1 MRLTSF
7 ARRPADVTLLWYLP
21 GMILLCGFMLSRPAS
36 AQSIP
41 TTSLSGTIADAS
53 GAAVPDASLELINAA
68 TNVLKHATSDS
79 QGRFLFSLIPPG
91 SYRLSVTASGF
102 APFTQEGITLDVDVP
117 ASLRVKLAIAGSSQ
131 QVTVT
136 ANAPMVDSESGT
148 LRQVVSERYIQ
159 ELPLQGRNAA
169 ALVFMAP
176 GTVVGK
182 GTDTATY
189 ATTSDTQAV
198 SVNGTFGNQVS
209 YKLDGASHQ
218 DNITN
223 LNAAFPNPDALAEF
237 SVQTNN
243 FDAQYGGS
251 GGAIVNIVTRS
262 GSNGVHGTL
271 FEYLRNGALNA
282 RNFFAPQVDALKR
295 NQFGGSVGGPIKHDK
310 LFFFGSY
317 QGTLVRNITY
327 GNTAFVPTAAQRT
340 GDFTGSKTITDPAT
354 GKPFADNMIP
364 PGQISPIAAA
374 ILQKVPTSSDPT
386 GKLLYPVPNTSQN
399 HQELVKLDYNASR
412 HQLTGSYFHV
422 LYSDPGWDGGQTLL
436 NYKIGQHQNTHNF
449 KGGDTWT
456 LSPRLLNSLTL
467 SGLIL
472 DSTQIRTAPFSIFD
486 FGAIKATKPEVRFQ
500 ETGISVTSFSGWGS
514 GGTQPPGSWRRDNF
528 DISDVLSWNRG
539 SHAMHFGAQ
548 YTPYTRFDSKTG
560 FQEEPLLTFTG
571 SATGNGLAD
580 LLLGKVNTFTQT
592 AGKVKFTRGNQLNA
606 FFQDNW
612 RLHPRLTLNLGL
624 RWEPFL
630 PYSDPVAQQVG
641 GYIPGYRSQR
651 FPNAPAGLVFA
662 GDPGFPS
669 SGLKTGLGNFAPRL
683 GFAWTA
689 LAGKHTTII
698 RGGWGRFYI
707 LPFARLYNNFV
718 QNAPFSPSVSLFGV
732 SLADPFGSAGVTN
745 PFPPFAPV
753 NPGANARFSLPITYQ
768 FFNPNWHIGH
778 TNAWNF
784 TIEHQ
789 LAASL
794 VARVA
799 YVGTA
804 GRDLQYF
811 RELDPAVYGPGATTT
826 NTNARRSLAPNF
838 ASLIQMTNDGYSNY
852 HALQA
857 TLEKRFTK
865 HWMFVTHYTFS
876 KSLDNESVEGQFT
889 VNSPNPYST
898 TSNYGLSDFY
908 TPHNFS
914 FWSVWQAPALTNSSS
929 WLRLPL
935 GGWQSSGIWSWRSGT
950 PFNVTSGQDR
960 SFSGVGL
967 DRADLV
973 GDPLIAGDRTRGQI
987 VSQYFNTAAFALNT
1001 PGTFGNVPRNYL
1013 HGPSYFNVDFSLQKS
1028 FQPLERVRVSL
1039 RGDFFNI
1046 FNNVHFNA
1054 PGGSVSNSST
1064 FGKITAA
1071 GDPRILQV
1079 ALRLHF

>member
-1 MRLTSF
+1 MQFTTRRAQAMTP
-7 ARRPADVTLLWYLP
+7 AR
-21 GMILLCGFMLSRPAS
+21 GFILLTAALLFLIVKGFSQS
-36 AQSIP
+36 AP
-41 TTSLSGTIADAS
+41 TTNLSGTVSDAS
-53 GAAVPDASLELINAA
+53 GSAVPNVALDLTNADTHFA
-68 TNVLKHATSDS
+68 KRATSDQ
-79 QGRFLFSLIPPG
+79 QGRFLFSLMPPG
-91 SYRLSVTASGF
+91 RYSLSALANGFTA
-102 APFTQEGITLDVDVP
+102 FTQQGLTLDVDVP
-117 ASLRVKLAIAGSSQ
+117 VNLRVKLAVAGSTQ

-136 ANAPMVDSESGT
+136 ADAPMVDSESGT
-148 LRQVVSERYIQ
+148 LRQVVSEKFIQ
-159 ELPLQGRNAA
+159 ELPLNGRNAA

-198 SVNGTFGNQVS
+198 SVNGTFGNQVA

-262 GSNGVHGTL
+262 GSNALHGTL
-271 FEYLRNGALNA
+271 FEYLRNGAFNA

-295 NQFGGSVGGPIKHDK
+295 NQFGGSVGGPIRHDK

-317 QGTLVRNITY
+317 QDTLLSNITY
-327 GNTAFVPTAAQRT
+327 GNTAFVPTATQRN
-340 GDFTGSKTITDPAT
+340 GDFSGGKTITDPAT
-354 GKPFADNMIP
+354 GKAFPGNLIP
-364 PGQISPIAAA
+364 AAQISPIAAA

-386 GKLLYPVPNTSQN
+386 GKLLFAVPSHSQN
-399 HQELVKLDYNASR
+399 NQELAKVDYNMSR

-422 LYSDPGWDGGQTLL
+422 LFTDPGWDGGHTLL
-436 NYKIGQHQNTHNF
+436 TYKIGQHQNTHSF

-456 LSPRLLNSLTL
+456 VSPSLLNSFVV

-472 DSTQIRTAPFSIFD
+472 DSTQTRTAPFSIFD
-486 FGAIKATKPEVRFQ
+486 FGNINATKPAPQFQ
-500 ETGISVTSFSGWGS
+500 ETGISVTSYSGWGS
-514 GGTQPPGSWRRDNF
+514 GGTQPPGNWRRDNY
-528 DISDVLSWNRG
+528 DISDIVSWNRG
-539 SHAMHFGAQ
+539 SHAMHFGAL
-548 YTPYTRFDSKTG
+548 YTPYTRFDSNTG
-560 FQEEPLLTFTG
+560 YQEEPLLTFTG

-580 LLLGKVNTFTQT
+580 LLLGRVNTFTQT
-592 AGKVKFTRGNQLNA
+592 AGKVKFTRGNGLNS

-612 RLHPRLTLNLGL
+612 RVHPRLTLNLGL

-641 GYIPGYRSQR
+641 GYIPGYHSQR
-651 FPNAPAGLVFA
+651 FPNAPTGLVFA

-669 SGLKTGLGNFAPRL
+669 SGLSKGLNNFAPRL

-689 LAGKHTTII
+689 IAGKHSTTV

-732 SLADPFGSAGVTN
+732 SLADPFGSSGTQN

-753 NPGANARFSLPITYQ
+753 RPTASAQFSLPITYQ
-768 FFNPNWHIGH
+768 FFDPNWHIGH
-778 TNAWNF
+778 TNSWNF

-789 LAASL
+789 LASSL
-794 VARVA
+794 VARFA

-811 RELDPAVYGPGATTT
+811 RELDPAVYGTGATTA
-826 NTNARRSLAPNF
+826 NTNARRPLAPSY
-838 ASLIQMTNDGYSNY
+838 ASMIEMTNNGYSNY
-852 HALQA
+852 HALQV
-857 TLEKRFTK
+857 TLEKRFS
-865 HWMFVTHYTFS
+865 HQLMFVTHYTFS
-876 KSLDNESVEGQFT
+876 KSLDNESVEAQFT
-889 VNSPNPYST
+889 TSSPNPYST

-914 FWSVWQAPALTNSSS
+914 FWSVWQAPALLNSSR
-929 WLRLPL
+929 WMRVPF

-967 DRADLV
+967 DRADVV
-973 GDPLIAGDRTRGQI
+973 GNPAISGDRTRAQI
-987 VSQYFNTAAFALNT
+987 VSQYFNTAAFTLNA

-1013 HGPSYFNVDFSLQKS
+1013 TGPRYFNVDFSMQKS
-1028 FQPLERVRVSL
+1028 FQPFERYQVTL
-1039 RGDFFNI
+1039 RGDFFNV

-1054 PGGSVSNSST
+1054 PGASVSSTST
-1064 FGKITAA
+1064 FGKISSA
-1071 GDPRILQV
+1071 GDPRILQI
-1079 ALRLHF
+1079 ALRVHF

>member
-1 MRLTSF
+1 MSCKHFQL
-7 ARRPADVTLLWYLP
+7 ALIAAALLS
-21 GMILLCGFMLSRPAS
+21 GVRVA
-36 AQSIP
+36 AQSVP
-41 TTSLSGTIADAS
+41 TTTLSGTVTDATGAS
-53 GAAVPDASLELINAA
+53 IPGAAVELANTA
-68 TNVLKHATSDS
+68 TNVARQTVSDS

-91 SYRLSVTASGF
+91 SYQVTVTAKGF
-102 APFTQEGITLDVDVP
+102 APFVQHGITLDVDVP
-117 ASLRVKLAIAGSSQ
+117 ATLRIKLAVAGSSQ

-136 ANAPMVDSESGT
+136 ADAPMVDSESGT

-169 ALVFMAP
+169 ALVYMAP
-176 GTVVGK
+176 GTVAGK

-251 GGAIVNIVTRS
+251 GGAVVNIVTRS
-262 GSNGVHGTL
+262 GSNEVHGTM
-271 FEYLRNGALNA
+271 FEFLRNAALNA

-295 NQFGGSVGGPIKHDK
+295 NQFGVSAGGPIKHDK
-310 LFFFGSY
+310 LFVFGSY
-317 QGTLVRNITY
+317 QGTLLSNITF
-327 GNTAFVPTAAQRT
+327 GNTAFVPTAAQRK
-340 GDFTGSKTITDPAT
+340 GDFSGGKTITDPFT
-354 GKPFADNMIP
+354 GKSFQNNMIP
-364 PGQISPIAAA
+364 PEDISPIATA
-374 ILQKVPTSSDPT
+374 ILAKVPTSNDPT
-386 GKLLYPVPNTSQN
+386 GKLLYAVPTTSQN
-399 HQELVKLDYNASR
+399 HQGLIKLDYNASR
-412 HQLTGSYFHV
+412 HQLTGSYFHI
-422 LYSDPGWDGGQTLL
+422 LYTDPGWNGNQTLL
-436 NYKIGQHQNTHNF
+436 NYKIGQHQVTHSF

-456 LSPRLLNSLTL
+456 ISPTLLNTLTV

-472 DSTQIRTAPFSIFD
+472 DSTQTRTAPFSIFD
-486 FGAIKATKPEVRFQ
+486 FGPIKAAKPETQFQ
-500 ETGISVTSFSGWGS
+500 ETGISVTGFSGWGTGS
-514 GGTQPPGSWRRDNF
+514 PQPPGNWRRDNY
-528 DISDVLSWNRG
+528 DITDAMSWNRG
-539 SHAMHFGAQ
+539 SHAMRFGAQ

-560 FQEEPLLTFTG
+560 YQEEPLLTFTG
-571 SATGNGLAD
+571 GATGNGLAD
-580 LLLGKVNTFTQT
+580 LLLGRVNTFTQT

-641 GYIPGYRSQR
+641 GYIPGFHSQR
-651 FPNAPAGLVFA
+651 FPNAPVGLAFA
-662 GDPGFPS
+662 GDPAFPS
-669 SGLKTGLGNFAPRL
+669 SGLKTEYGNFAPRL

-689 LAGKHTTII
+689 FAGKHTTTV

-732 SLADPFGSAGVTN
+732 SLADPFGSAGVAN

-753 NPGANARFSLPITYQ
+753 NPTASAQFILPITYQ
-768 FFNPNWHIGH
+768 FFDPNWHIGH
-778 TNAWNF
+778 TNAWNL

-789 LAASL
+789 LSGSL
-794 VARVA
+794 VARIA

-811 RELDPAVYGPGATTT
+811 RELNPAVYGPGASTA
-826 NTNARRSLAPNF
+826 NTNARRPLAPTF
-838 ASLIQMTNDGYSNY
+838 ASMIQMTNDGFSNY
-852 HALQA
+852 DALQV
-857 TLEKRFTK
+857 TLEKRFTRQL
-865 HWMFVTHYTFS
+865 MFLAHYTFS
-876 KSLDNESVEGQFT
+876 KSLDNESVEAQFT

-914 FWSVWQAPALTNSSS
+914 FWSVWQAPALSGRSQ
-929 WLRLPL
+929 WLKLPL
-935 GGWQSSGIWSWRSGT
+935 GGWQSSGIWMWRSGT

-973 GDPLIAGDRTRGQI
+973 GDPHLPGDRTRAQTI
-987 VSQYFNTAAFALNT
+987 SQYFNTAAFTLNAV
-1001 PGTFGNVPRNYL
+1001 GTFGNVPRNFL
-1013 HGPSYFNVDFSLQKS
+1013 QGPGYFNVDFSMQKS
-1028 FQPLERVRVSL
+1028 FQPAERFRLTL

-1054 PGGSVSNSST
+1054 PGSSVSSTST
-1064 FGKITAA
+1064 FGKITSA
-1071 GDPRILQV
+1071 GDPRILQI